1 MDTMGPMRVLA
12 IVHQRD
18 AGLGV
23 FEGALAASG
32 GRVES
37 WRPAEEPPPRHGS
50 DGDSGCDAA
59 IVLGGAVHPDQGDAH
74 PWLAN
79 ERTLLAGLLER
90 GVPVL
95 GVCLGAQL
103 LAQAA
108 GGEVRRLPEADIGWR
123 TVELDAAAGDDPI
136 AGGLPTHFE
145 SFQWHS
151 YEALPPAGSVELARD
166 ATCLQAYRL
175 AGAPAWGIQFH
186 AEVTAAIV
194 EGWLEGYGAGPDA
207 VAAGIDPDALR
218 ERTRALVDAQGR
230 LGRALCRRFL
240 ALAASRADATP
251 A

>member
-1 MDTMGPMRVLA
+1 MRVLA

-32 GRVES
+32 AAVET
-37 WRPAEEPPPRHGS
+37 WRPAEERPPRLDGE
-50 DGDSGCDAA
+50 GDSGCDAA
-59 IVLGGAVHPDQGDAH
+59 IVLGGAVHPDQADEH
-74 PWLAN
+74 PWLAG
-79 ERTLLAGLLER
+79 ERALVAGLLER
-90 GVPVL
+90 GAPVL

-108 GGEVRRLPEADIGWR
+108 GGSVRRLPRADIGWR
-123 TVELDAAAGDDPI
+123 TVELATPAGDDPVV
-136 AGGLPTHFE
+136 GGLPSGFE

-151 YEALPPAGSVELARD
+151 YETLPPAGSVELARD

-175 AGAPAWGIQFH
+175 ADAPAWGIQFH

-194 EGWLEGYGAGPDA
+194 EGWLASYADDPDA
-207 VAAGIDPDALR
+207 VAAGLDPDGLR

-230 LGRALCRRFL
+230 LGRELCKRFL
-240 ALAASRADATP
+240 AVAAGRGGATP

>member
-1 MDTMGPMRVLA
+1 MRVLT
-12 IVHQRD
+12 IFHQRD

-23 FEGALAASG
+23 FEGALAGSGASVG
-32 GRVES
+32 T
-37 WRPAEEPPPRHGS
+37 WRPAEEDPPLFGGE
-50 DGDSGCDAA
+50 GDSGCDAA
-59 IVLGGAVHPDQGDAH
+59 IVLGGAVHPDQAEEH
-74 PWLAN
+74 PWLAK
-79 ERTLLAGLLER
+79 ERALLAGLLER

-95 GVCLGAQL
+95 AVCLGAQL

-108 GGEVRRLPEADIGWR
+108 GGDVRRLPEADIGWR
-123 TVELDAAAGDDPI
+123 TVELEAAAGDDPI

-151 YEALPPAGSVELARD
+151 YETLPPADSIELARD

-175 AGAPAWGIQFH
+175 AGASAWGIQFH

-194 EGWLEGYGAGPDA
+194 EGWLAGYGADPDA

-230 LGRALCRRFL
+230 LGRALCKRFL